1 MPRLFTGLEVPQD
14 VAQVLSLLRG
24 GMAGASWV
32 EPENYHLTLR
42 FVGDVDH
49 ARAADVFAILEQ
61 IRHSPVMVTLDA
73 LHAFGKD
80 KPRALVARAVATPAL
95 SALQNAQEKLMQRI
109 GLAPEAR
116 KFVPHVTLAWLRGA
130 SPPAVADFIGGRGL
144 FAALSFEAT
153 RFVLYSS
160 RDFGGGPYRV
170 EETYALVAPSISARD
185 GSPRQA
191 GSPFR

>member
-24 GMAGASWV
+24 GMAGANWV
-32 EPENYHLTLR
+32 EPGNYHLTLR

-49 ARAADVFAILEQ
+49 AQGAEVFAILEQ
-61 IRHSPVMVTLDA
+61 IRHSPVTVTLDA

-80 KPRALVARAVATPAL
+80 KPRALVARAAAAPAL
-95 SALQNAQEKLMQRI
+95 CALQNAQEKLMQRI

-144 FAALSFEAT
+144 FAPLTFEASS
-153 RFVLYSS
+153 FALYSA
-160 RDFGGGPYRV
+160 RDAGGGPYRV
-170 EETYALVAPSISARD
+170 EATYPLIAISARD
-185 GSPRQA
+185 GSPRRDE
-191 GSPFR
+191 STCR